1 MLSKKNRYSW
11 LVSYCL
17 GFYII
22 SHNSLRIVS
31 PCGVAID
38 MISALLI
45 FLGIN
50 KTCYLLSDFYNW
62 YKGNN
67 VKSNSKAQQ

>member
-1 MLSKKNRYSW
+1 MLSKKIRYSW

-50 KTCYLLSDFYNW
+50 KICYLLSDFYNW

>member
-1 MLSKKNRYSW
+1 MLSKKIRYSW

-50 KTCYLLSDFYNW
+50 KTCYLLSD
-62 YKGNN
+62 KGNN